1 MTFAARWRI
10 FVRLHFL
17 QILWNFKGMQNFGCL
32 VALRPFL
39 ARLWSGKDYLEAERR
54 QGSFFNTH
62 PYFAP
67 ICIGVTARLE
77 EDLAAGRFD
86 KPEMIPVL
94 KNRMSGPLAAVGDAF
109 FWETLRP
116 ILAGLAVFAVY
127 YFGPE
132 TREAV
137 WTVAIL
143 VLAYVLPIEL
153 IRWNGF
159 DWGYRHGLG
168 VVEILKRKDFQ
179 GSMRRIRNL
188 GALVL
193 GAATVLFIAGGQDFD
208 IATVLLRTAVLLLLL
223 AGSMKKWSPTAL
235 LYLLIAA
242 GFVAG
247 MAL

>member
-1 MTFAARWRI
+1 MTLGERWRI

-17 QILWNFKGMQNFGCL
+17 QILWNFKGMQHFGCL

-39 ARLWSGKDYLEAERR
+39 ARLWRGKDYLEAERR
-54 QGSFFNTH
+54 QGAFFNTH
-62 PYFAP
+62 PYFAS

-77 EDLAAGRFD
+77 EDLAAGRFE
-86 KPEMIPVL
+86 KPEMIPIL

-127 YFGPE
+127 GFGPE

-137 WTVAIL
+137 WSVAIMMM
-143 VLAYVLPIEL
+143 AYILPVEL

-188 GALVL
+188 GAFAL
-193 GAATVLFIAGGQDFD
+193 GAATVLFLAGGLVFD
-208 IATVLLRTAVLLLLL
+208 LSAILMRTAVLLLLL
-223 AGSMKKWSPTAL
+223 AGAMKKWSPTVL
-235 LYLLIAA
+235 LYLLVAA
-242 GFVAG
+242 GFIVG
-247 MAL
+247 LAL